1 MKGLKKNIKD
11 KVSVVIKTLTKK
23 TNKIESFDKKI
34 LINWKSLTSCSK
46 SISTLKLITK

>member
-23 TNKIESFDKKI
+23 LIKLNLLIKKH
-34 LINWKSLTSCSK
+34 
-46 SISTLKLITK
+46 